1 MRKLLGVL
9 MVAAAAFVAG
19 PGQAA
24 DFPEYPPIDV
34 PEVDYGLSGSFY
46 LRGSVGVNAMRAGD
60 ITYSTCNCGGAVT
73 VVSPVATA
81 GYGYSFG
88 AGFGYET
95 GDGLRT
101 DFTVDYLQNTGL
113 SDGTYSLSLRSTI
126 AMANAYYDFNFGNM
140 GGSAGGGF
148 GAYIGAGI
156 GASYNQTHVTGGAGA
171 GPDGANWAPAGA
183 LMAGLTY
190 DMGNIV
196 TDIGYRMLY
205 TPQITNGSAAMLPA
219 ATPYYI
225 NNAVTHE
232 LRGTV
237 RYRFN

>member
-9 MVAAAAFVAG
+9 MVAAAASVAG

-46 LRGSVGVNAMRAGD
+46 LRGSVGVNAMWGGD
-60 ITYSTCNCGGAVT
+60 VTYSTCAACGGAVT
-73 VVSPVATA
+73 VVAPVVGA

-95 GDGLRT
+95 GDGLRG
-101 DFTVDYLQNTGL
+101 DFTVDYLQNTGMT
-113 SDGTYSLSLRSTI
+113 DGTYTLALRSTI
-126 AMANAYYDFNFGNM
+126 AMANAYYDFNFG
-140 GGSAGGGF
+140 GLGSAAGGW
-148 GAYIGAGI
+148 GAYVGAGI
-156 GASYNQTHVTGGAGA
+156 GAAYNQTSVTGTPAP

-183 LMAGLTY
+183 LMAGVTY

-196 TDIGYRMLY
+196 TDVGYRMLY
-205 TPQITNGSAAMLPA
+205 TPQITNGSAAFPPA

-225 NNAVTHE
+225 NNVVTHE

>member
-9 MVAAAAFVAG
+9 VVAYATVVAG
-19 PGQAA
+19 PGLAA

-34 PEVDYGLSGSFY
+34 PEVDYGLSGSYY
-46 LRGSVGVNAMRAGD
+46 LRGSVAVNAMWATD
-60 ITYSTCNCGGAVT
+60 VTYTDLCNCLT
-73 VVSPVATA
+73 VVSPITMA
-81 GYGYSFG
+81 GFGYSVG

-101 DFTVDYLQNTGL
+101 DLTVDYLANDGM
-113 SDGTYSLSLRSTI
+113 SDGTYALSLRSTI
-126 AMANAYYDFNFGNM
+126 AMANAYYDFNFGDF
-140 GGSAGGGF
+140 GSAAGGW
-148 GAYIGAGI
+148 GAYLGAGL
-156 GASYNQTHVTGGAGA
+156 GVAYNQTHVTGPGA
-171 GPDGANWAPAGA
+171 GPDGANYAPAAA
-183 LMAGLTY
+183 LMAGVTY
-190 DMGNIV
+190 DLGNIV
-196 TDIGYRMLY
+196 TDVGYRLLY

-225 NNAVTHE
+225 NNVVTHE